1 MMFDLVSLDG
11 SKMDPVFL
19 PSGLRM
25 GAKDFVDFVLK
36 SNVVPWV
43 KATPYGQR
51 SNQLPVQEPTTTLR
65 PPSRLTSLM
74 PG

>member
-51 SNQLPVQEPTTTLR
+51 SNQLPVQ
-65 PPSRLTSLM
+65 
-74 PG
+74 